1 MGPESDRRRQAVTR
15 VGVAASARGRSRRRL
30 AAVLAGFLLA
40 AAAGGGW
47 LWIGWHFPLPGPDSS
62 TGPRLRLTAGA
73 AELAVLPGPAGR
85 SQSWVPL
92 DRIPRHLVDAVLV
105 AEDRDFIRHAGI
117 AWRAVLRAAVTNLRR
132 GGVHQGGS
140 TITQQLA
147 RLLFLDGQ
155 RTWGRKAREALIAL
169 LLELR
174 YSKPRILEAY
184 LNSVYLGQDGPISVI
199 GVGAAARH
207 YFDRGLSQ
215 LSLEDAAL
223 LAAAIRAPNRIFAGA
238 PRDARASRNTLLAAM
253 AEAGVAGEAA
263 VRQAQAQPVRWQPA
277 RRISAPY
284 FVDLAREEIR
294 QRLTLPSAGEIS
306 IATTLDPLLQRSA
319 EQAIQRTLERLERR
333 PALSGGSLQAALVG
347 VEPATGSIRALVG
360 GRGYAGSPY
369 NRAVRASR
377 QPGSLFKPFVYLAAF
392 DAGGSAERRAL
403 TPASLVSDAPLALD
417 AGDARWAPRNLDH
430 RFHGSVTVR
439 RALEDSLN
447 LPAVRVAQEV
457 GLPRVIEAARAMG
470 ITSRLAPVP
479 SLALGTSEVTLLEIT
494 AAFAGLAN
502 LGVYVPPTALEAAP
516 PPFDVQAPGSRPAPH
531 PAVSPEAAFLVTNL
545 LRGVMREGTGRSS
558 ARYGLSEVA
567 AGKTG
572 SSDGLRDAWFVGYT
586 PDLAIGVWVG
596 KDDGTPIGM
605 TGAEAALPIWAEV
618 MQGAVRRAPPRPFTP
633 PPGVV
638 FVDVNRD
645 TGQPVA
651 FGCGEGP
658 ALAEAFRAGTE
669 PVADC
674 GVQVLARPL
683 AGVLDWIRN
692 LFR

>member
-1 MGPESDRRRQAVTR
+1 V
-15 VGVAASARGRSRRRL
+15 L
-30 AAVLAGFLLA
+30 AALLVV
-40 AAAGGGW
+40 AAGGGW
-47 LWIGWHFPLPGPDSS
+47 LWIGWQFPLPGPESGS
-62 TGPRLRLTAGA
+62 GPTLRLTAGA
-73 AELAVLPGPAGR
+73 VEFAVLPGTSGR
-85 SQSWVPL
+85 SQHWVPL

-105 AEDRDFIRHAGI
+105 AEDRGFFRHPGI
-117 AWRAVLRAAVTNLRR
+117 DWKAVLRAAVMNLRR

-140 TITQQLA
+140 TVTQQLA

-155 RTWGRKAREALIAL
+155 RTWARKVREAVIAL

-174 YSKPRILEAY
+174 YTKAQILEAY
-184 LNSVYLGQDGPISVI
+184 LNCVYLGQDGPVSVI
-199 GVGAAARH
+199 GFGAAARQ
-207 YFDRGLSQ
+207 YLDLDLSQ
-215 LSLEDAAL
+215 VRLEDAAL

-238 PRDARASRNTLLAAM
+238 PRTARASRNTLLAAM

-263 VRQAQAQPVRWQPA
+263 VRQAQARPVRWQPT
-277 RRISAPY
+277 RRAAAPY

-294 QRLTLPSAGEIS
+294 RRLTLPQAGEVR
-306 IATTLDPLLQRSA
+306 IATTLDPSLQRSA
-319 EQAIQRTLERLERR
+319 EQAIQRTLDRLERR
-333 PALSGGSLQAALVG
+333 PGHGRGSLQAALVAM
-347 VEPATGSIRALVG
+347 EPATGSIRALVG
-360 GRGYAGSPY
+360 GRGYAESPF

-392 DAGGSAERRAL
+392 EAGGSGDRQAL
-403 TPASLVSDAPLALD
+403 TPASLVADAPLALR
-417 AGDARWAPRNLDH
+417 AGDARWAPRNLDR
-430 RFHGSVTVR
+430 RFHGPVTVR

-457 GLPRVIEAARAMG
+457 GLPRVTEVARAMG
-470 ITSRLAPVP
+470 ITSHLAPVP

-494 AAFAGLAN
+494 TAFAGLAN
-502 LGVYVPPTALEAAP
+502 LGVPTLPTTLEADP
-516 PPFDVQAPGSRPAPH
+516 PPAAFQWSGPRLAPH
-531 PAVSPEAAFLVTNL
+531 PAVSAEAAFLVTNL

-558 ARYGLSEVA
+558 ARYGLSEIT

-586 PDLAIGVWVG
+586 PDLVVGVWVG
-596 KDDGTPIGM
+596 RDDGTSIGM

-618 MQGAVRRAPPRPFTP
+618 MQGAVQRVPPRPFTP

-638 FVDVNRD
+638 FVEVNRD

-674 GVQVLARPL
+674 GLPLARPL

>member
-1 MGPESDRRRQAVTR
+1 MGPESDRGRLAVTR
-15 VGVAASARGRSRRRL
+15 ERAAASTRDRSRRGL
-30 AAVLAGFLLA
+30 ALLLAGLLLA

-47 LWIGWHFPLPGPDSS
+47 LWIGWQYPLPGPESS
-62 TGPRLRLTAGA
+62 TGPTLRLTARG
-73 AELAVLPGPAGR
+73 AELAVLPGTSGR
-85 SQSWVPL
+85 AQSWVPL
-92 DRIPRHLVDAVLV
+92 DRIPRPLVDAVLV
-105 AEDRDFIRHAGI
+105 AEDRGFFQHAGI
-117 AWRAVLRAAVTNLRR
+117 AWRAVLRAAITNLRR

-155 RTWGRKAREALIAL
+155 RTWARKAREAVIAL

-174 YSKPRILEAY
+174 YSKARILEAY
-184 LNSVYLGQDGPISVI
+184 LNNVYLGQDGPIRVI
-199 GVGAAARH
+199 GVGAAARQ
-207 YFDRGLSQ
+207 YLDRDLSQ

-223 LAAAIRAPNRIFAGA
+223 LAAAIRAPNRLFAGA

-263 VRQAQAQPVRWQPA
+263 VRQAQARPVRWQPA
-277 RRISAPY
+277 RRVSAPY

-294 QRLTLPSAGEIS
+294 QRLTLPQAGEIDV
-306 IATTLDPLLQRSA
+306 ATTLDPHLQRSA

-333 PALSGGSLQAALVG
+333 PAIPRGSLQAALVG
-347 VEPATGSIRALVG
+347 MEPATGSIRALVG

-369 NRAVRASR
+369 NRAVRATR

-392 DAGGSAERRAL
+392 EAGGSADRQAL
-403 TPASLVSDAPLALD
+403 TPASLVSDSPLALG
-417 AGDARWAPRNLDH
+417 AGDARWTPSNLDH
-430 RFHGSVTVR
+430 RFHGPVTVR

-447 LPAVRVAQEV
+447 LPAVRVAQDV

-470 ITSRLAPVP
+470 VTSPLAPVP
-479 SLALGTSEVTLLEIT
+479 SLALGPSEVTLLEIT

-502 LGVYVPPTALEAAP
+502 LGVPAPPTTLDAAP
-516 PPFDVQAPGSRPAPH
+516 RPSDLQEPGYRAAPR

-558 ARYGLSEVA
+558 ARYGLSEIT

-586 PDLAIGVWVG
+586 PDLVIGVWVG

-618 MQGAVRRAPPRPFTP
+618 MQGAVRRAPPRPFAP

-674 GVQVLARPL
+674 GVQVLARPFTT
-683 AGVLDWIRN
+683 VLDWIRG

>member
-1 MGPESDRRRQAVTR
+1 MGPRSDRRRL
-15 VGVAASARGRSRRRL
+15 VGAGAAASPASGRGRRRS
-30 AAVLAGFLLA
+30 AVVLAGLLLT

-47 LWIGWHFPLPGPDSS
+47 LWIGWQYPLPRPESS
-62 TGPRLRLTAGA
+62 TGPVLRLTAGTL
-73 AELAVLPGPAGR
+73 ELAVLPGTSGR
-85 SQSWVPL
+85 SQRWVPL
-92 DRIPRHLVDAVLV
+92 DRIPRHVVDAVLV
-105 AEDRDFIRHAGI
+105 AEDRAFFRHFGI
-117 AWRAVLRAAVTNLRR
+117 YWRAVLRAAVMNLRR

-155 RTWGRKAREALIAL
+155 RTWVRKARETVIAL

-174 YSKPRILEAY
+174 YSKAQILEAY

-199 GVGAAARH
+199 GFGAAARQ
-207 YFDRGLSQ
+207 YLDRDLSQ
-215 LSLEDAAL
+215 VSLEDAAL

-238 PRDARASRNTLLAAM
+238 SRDVLASRNTLLAAM
-253 AEAGVAGEAA
+253 AETGAAGEAA
-263 VRQAQAQPVRWQPA
+263 VRQAQARPVRWQPA
-277 RRISAPY
+277 RRTSAPY

-294 QRLTLPSAGEIS
+294 HRLTLPQAGEIR
-306 IATTLDPLLQRSA
+306 IATTLDPVLQRSA

-333 PALSGGSLQAALVG
+333 PVLPRGSLQAALVAM
-347 VEPATGSIRALVG
+347 EPATGYIRALVG
-360 GRGYAGSPY
+360 GRGYAESPF

-392 DAGGSAERRAL
+392 EAGGSGDRRAL
-403 TPASLVSDAPLALD
+403 TPASLVSDSPLALRT
-417 AGDARWAPRNLDH
+417 GDARWAPRNLDH
-430 RFHGSVTVR
+430 RFHGTVTVR

-447 LPAVRVAQEV
+447 LPAVRIAQEV
-457 GLPRVIEAARAMG
+457 GLPRVTEVAQAMG
-470 ITSRLAPVP
+470 ITSHLAPVP

-494 AAFAGLAN
+494 TAFAGLAN
-502 LGVYVPPTALEAAP
+502 LGVHTPPTTLVADP
-516 PPFDVQAPGSRPAPH
+516 RPAAIQEHGPGPGLS
-531 PAVSPEAAFLVTNL
+531 PAVSAEAAFLVTNL
-545 LRGVMREGTGRSS
+545 LRGVMLEGTGRAS
-558 ARYGLSEVA
+558 ARYGLSEIT

-586 PDLAIGVWVG
+586 PDLVVGVWVG

-618 MQGAVRRAPPRPFTP
+618 MQGAVRRAPPRSFTP

-638 FVDVNRD
+638 FVEVNRD

-674 GVQVLARPL
+674 GLPLVARPL
-683 AGVLDWIRN
+683 ASVLDWIRN